1 MAHTEAAQVTLRP
14 GAPAAIAW
22 GALAAAAALIAAA
35 GQGPLALVLF
45 PVGLTAAAGLLGYP
59 RLFLWLLV
67 ATSGVGFA
75 WVDGLAMPVVG
86 GHAVNLTGFHWGVL
100 TMVAATLAVRTPWAP
115 LPRLL
120 VPYLLF
126 TCVAA
131 AGLLWAPS
139 RFEAL
144 KNLIQYLAPLL
155 IGWVAYRATR
165 SREDV
170 DRLRTAFWI
179 GLVAAGAVAV
189 GAAISQPELRG
200 GGLGG
205 ALGARP
211 FAIFLLPLLA
221 LALAGW
227 REWGGAHIALA
238 CLIFGLALLTL
249 SRTVAAVMLVLT
261 LIASGGGWSRKVLG
275 LLLVAFLGGVA
286 LQFEPLRER
295 IFIDPRVG
303 FTRGGIEIVGRGSE
317 ASLSLAGVDL
327 SGRGILWVQTWLHA
341 RQAPVLG
348 HGTGSSTHFLE
359 TTLRVGSSHPHN
371 DYLRVFHDLGL
382 VGLAAVLL
390 AAVAVARGLRRLR
403 ARAATPETRY
413 LASAALLAW
422 LAYLLVALT
431 DNGMV
436 YVTFFTQNVFILIA
450 LALRAV
456 ELESG
461 VEG

>member
-1 MAHTEAAQVTLRP
+1 MAHTEAAQATLRP
-14 GAPAAIAW
+14 GAPAAVAW
-22 GALAAAAALIAAA
+22 AVLATAAALVVAA
-35 GQGPLALVLF
+35 GQGSLALALL
-45 PVGLTAAAGLLGYP
+45 PVGVTVTAGLLGYP
-59 RLFLWLLV
+59 RLFLWLLI

-75 WVDGLAMPVVG
+75 WVDGLGLPVG
-86 GHAVNLTGFHWGVL
+86 GGHTVNLTGLHWGVL
-100 TMVAATLAVRTPWAP
+100 MLAAGTLVIRTPGAR

-120 VPYLLF
+120 FPYLIF
-126 TCVAA
+126 TGVAA

-144 KNLIQYLAPLL
+144 KNLLQYLAPLL

-170 DRLRTAFWI
+170 ARLRAAFWI
-179 GLVAAGAVAV
+179 GLAAAAAVAL

-200 GGLGG
+200 GALGG
-205 ALGARP
+205 ALGART
-211 FAIFLLPLLA
+211 FAIYLLPLLA

-227 REWGGAHIALA
+227 REWGGAHIGLA
-238 CLIFGLALLTL
+238 CMIFGLALLTL
-249 SRTVAAVMLVLT
+249 SRTVAAIMLILM
-261 LIASGGGWSRKVLG
+261 LIASGGGWSRKLLG
-275 LLLVAFLGGVA
+275 LLLVAVMGGVA

-295 IFIDPRVG
+295 LFVDPRIG

-348 HGTGSSTHFLE
+348 HGTGSATHFLE

-382 VGLAAVLL
+382 VGLAAVLF

-403 ARAATPETRY
+403 ARATTPETRY
-413 LASAALLAW
+413 LAGAALLAW

-461 VEG
+461 AEP

>member
-1 MAHTEAAQVTLRP
+1 MAHTEAAPATLRP
-14 GAPAAIAW
+14 GVPAAVGWA
-22 GALAAAAALIAAA
+22 GLATVAALIVAA
-35 GQGPLALVLF
+35 GQGSLALVLL
-45 PVGLTAAAGLLGYP
+45 PVGLTVAAGVLGYP

-75 WVDGLAMPVVG
+75 WVDGLGLPVG
-86 GHAVNLTGFHWGVL
+86 GGHTVNLSGFHWGVL
-100 TMVAATLAVRTPWAP
+100 MVAAATLLIRTPGAR

-120 VPYLLF
+120 LPYLIF
-126 TCVAA
+126 TGVAA

-144 KNLIQYLAPLL
+144 KNLLQYLAPLL
-155 IGWVAYRATR
+155 FGWVAYRATR

-179 GLVAAGAVAV
+179 GLGAAVAVAV
-189 GAAISQPELRG
+189 GAALGQPELRG
-200 GGLGG
+200 SGLGG
-205 ALGARP
+205 ALGARTL
-211 FAIFLLPLLA
+211 AIYLLPLLA

-227 REWGGAHIALA
+227 REWGGTHLA
-238 CLIFGLALLTL
+238 VACGIFGLALLTL

-261 LIASGGGWSRKVLG
+261 VLASGGGRSRKLPG
-275 LLLVAFLGGVA
+275 LLLVALLAGAA

-295 IFIDPRVG
+295 IFIDPRIG

-317 ASLSLAGVDL
+317 ATLSLAGVDL

-341 RQAPVLG
+341 REAPVLG
-348 HGTGSSTHFLE
+348 HGTGSATHFLE

-382 VGLAAVLL
+382 VGLAALLL
-390 AAVAVARGLRRLR
+390 AAVAVTRGLRRLR
-403 ARAATPETRY
+403 VRAATPETRY

-461 VEG
+461 AQP